1 MTEETARFKI
11 IFEKMNESIK
21 NQEEAQIDFNEII
34 KMSDE
39 IKSLEKIVSDTSI
52 DDEPM
57 ITTRA

>member
-11 IFEKMNESIK
+11 IFDKMNESLK
-21 NQEEAQIDFNEII
+21 NQEEVQIDFNEII
-34 KMSDE
+34 KASDE
-39 IKSLEKIVSDTSI
+39 IRSLEKIVSDASI